1 MVGAAG
7 ADTADTLARCRREAD
22 TPDTLARC
30 RREAD
35 TPDTL
40 ARCRREA
47 DTPDTLVR
55 CRREADTSSAEVGGN
70 SVAAHREHIEI
81 GVAANGVAVNGVAAT
96 GAAALTGAAATGAT
110 ATGAT
115 ATGAAA
121 TGAAATGVGTP
132 RGAGAFLTPLT
143 TAIFLM
149 GITLGIRTDLVIP
162 FTGVGTHIGPG
173 AFPFT
178 HTRTTALILPIG
190 TLTIALYQEGDSFDV
205 PPL

>member
-22 TPDTLARC
+22 MPDTLARC
-30 RREAD
+30 RRGAD
-35 TPDTL
+35 TQ
-40 ARCRREA
+40 
-47 DTPDTLVR
+47 DTLVQY
-55 CRREADTSSAEVGGN
+55 RREADTSSAEVGRN

-81 GVAANGVAVNGVAAT
+81 GAVANGVAVNGVAAT
-96 GAAALTGAAATGAT
+96 GAAAL
-110 ATGAT
+110 
-115 ATGAAA
+115 TGAAA

-178 HTRTTALILPIG
+178 HTRTPALILTGIILPIG
-190 TLTIALYQEGDSFDV
+190 TLTIALYQEGDSFDA